1 MSTPKKQATTTSS
14 SSSKVHVVNFSSYT
28 APEIREVQG
37 KEWVEYGDDNNYFQY
52 LIDRYNGS
60 PTNNALI
67 NGIVDFIYG
76 NGLDATDSAAKPAE
90 YAAMRGLLNKD
101 CLRKIVADY
110 KMMGQCAVQVVYSR
124 DHNTIAE
131 VAHIPTETLRA
142 EKCNDEGE
150 VEAYYYAKDWSE
162 VANRRET
169 PTRIPAFG
177 TSQEAIEILYIKP
190 YRAGFYYYSPV
201 DYQGGLPYAELEE
214 EVANYHI
221 NNIQNSLSPSLLI
234 NFNNGVPSEEERR
247 QIEMQI
253 AQKYSGSSN
262 SGKFILAFN
271 DNKEL
276 AATVDTIQLSD
287 AASQYQFLSDE
298 ATQKLMVAHRI
309 TSPMLLGIKD
319 NSGLGNNADELKTA
333 SILFDN
339 IVIRPMQ
346 EVILEGLNKILSYND
361 LRLNIYFKTL
371 QPLEFTEPS
380 VQSAAVIEEN
390 TGVKADII
398 AAPAGVPDAE
408 AQEDLIQ
415 KEASYNGA
423 QIASSL
429 QIMQSVKDGILTV
442 DQAITFLVQMLQ
454 FDPQVAKALFAGNSA
469 NVITQMK
476 SHKFKQEV
484 PEFTHEEEH
493 KWIEA
498 LRGKGEVVDLDEWE
512 LVSDEVV
519 NDPDNE
525 DAHLAKQYN
534 FAVEDFSNAD
544 DRSTFDS
551 GLYKIRYAYTRNI
564 SANSREFCREMVGA
578 ANGGVVFRKEDI
590 DMMSFSGVNGQFAP
604 EGQSVYSI
612 WKWKGGA
619 FCHHAWRRLVYFRKR
634 SGGKFLPNEG
644 LDNDKLVS
652 TEQAIKDGVPTG
664 KLVPNA
670 WDEAQKRP
678 IDTPSR
684 GSLKYG

>member
-28 APEIREVQG
+28 TPEIREVQG
-37 KEWVEYGDDNNYFQY
+37 KEWIEYGEDNNYFQY

-67 NGIVDFIYG
+67 NGVVDFIYG
-76 NGLDATDSAAKPAE
+76 EGLDATDSAKKPAE
-90 YAAMRGLLNKD
+90 YAAMKGLLHKD
-101 CLRKIVADY
+101 CIRKIVADY
-110 KMMGQCAVQVVYSR
+110 KMMGQCALQVIYSR

-131 VAHIPTETLRA
+131 VEHIPIESLRA
-142 EKCNDEGE
+142 EKPNEEGDI
-150 VEAYYYAKDWSE
+150 EAYYYAKDWSD
-162 VANRRET
+162 VAQRRET
-169 PTRIPAFG
+169 PVRIPAFG
-177 TSQEAIEILYIKP
+177 FSQDAMEILYIKP
-190 YRAGFYYYSPV
+190 YRAGFYAYSPV
-201 DYQGGLPYAELEE
+201 DYQGGLPFAYLEE
-214 EVANYHI
+214 EVANFHI
-221 NNIQNSLSPSLLI
+221 NNIQNGLAPSMLI

-253 AQKYSGSSN
+253 AQKFSGSSN
-262 SGKFILAFN
+262 AGKFILAFN

-276 AATVDTIQLSD
+276 AATIDTVTLSD
-287 AASQYQFLSDE
+287 AHNQYQFLSNE
-298 ATQKLMVAHRI
+298 AMQKLMVAHRI
-309 TSPMLLGIKD
+309 TSPMLMGIKD
-319 NSGLGNNADELKTA
+319 NTGLGNNAEELKTA
-333 SILFDN
+333 SILFEN
-339 IVIRPMQ
+339 IVIKPMQ
-346 EVILEGLNKILSYND
+346 ETILDGLNKILSYND

-371 QPLEFTEPS
+371 QPLEFSNLVVEDA
-380 VQSAAVIEEN
+380 QVIEEE
-390 TGVKADII
+390 TGIKVTEATPVGGKA
-398 AAPAGVPDAE
+398 AE
-408 AQEDLIQ
+408 AQEELIQ

-429 QIMQSVKDGILTV
+429 QIMESVKNGILTV

-498 LRGKGEVVDLDEWE
+498 LRGKGEVVDLNEWE

-544 DRSTFDS
+544 DRSNFDS

-564 SANSREFCREMVGA
+564 SANSRDFCREMVGA

-634 SGGKFLPNEG
+634 EGGKFLPNEG

-652 TEQAIKDGVPTG
+652 TESAIKAGVPTS
-664 KLVPNA
+664 KLTPNA